1 MPTLVDI
8 VTNLVSTMRAVPSAG
23 AVHPRARSAR
33 TPEQLARLCAFEPDG
48 YRGWVVQYLFAA
60 EKEGKKLNTVERT
73 LRFRLWLVLPYD
85 DDRTDGDT
93 STDAFNEMFE
103 EMAAKLRINR
113 ALGFCVADVRHGLL
127 QVEGEP
133 APVELS
139 QAKGSAHVGRCRLD
153 ITTIEIAK
161 ACPEDP

>member
-23 AVHPRARSAR
+23 AGHPRARSAR
-33 TPEQLARLCAFEPDG
+33 TPEQIARLCAFEPDG
-48 YRGWVVQYLFAA
+48 YRGWVIQYLFST
-60 EKEGKKLNTVERT
+60 EKDGRKLNTVERL

-93 STDAFNEMFE
+93 STDQFNAMFE
-103 EMAAKLRINR
+103 DMATRLREDR
-113 ALGFCVADVRHGLL
+113 SLGYCRADVEHGLL

-133 APVELS
+133 APVELA
-139 QAKGSAHVGRCRLD
+139 QAKGTAHVGRCRLD
-153 ITTIEIAK
+153 IRTFETVR
-161 ACPEDP
+161 AC